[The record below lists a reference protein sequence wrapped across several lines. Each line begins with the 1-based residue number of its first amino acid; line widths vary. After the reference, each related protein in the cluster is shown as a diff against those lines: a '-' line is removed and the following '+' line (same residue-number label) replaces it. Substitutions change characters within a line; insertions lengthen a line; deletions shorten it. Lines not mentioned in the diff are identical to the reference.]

1 MYYIVGFF
9 ILLFIIS
16 LFHNKEYNSRNY
28 FLAGGNNSVITVTFS
43 LLATILG
50 ASSTIGL
57 VGLAYKTGL
66 AASLWLILGAI
77 GLFILGLIYPQFNFG
92 TQNYTI
98 TEYLQLHYGSK
109 VKRILG
115 LIIFLSWIGVISAQ
129 FLALARLFSFYF
141 PEINIKFLL
150 LFATLVVTLYTGFGG
165 QRAVVFT
172 DSLQF
177 IFFLG
182 GLSILLIKIF
192 GKQIPDLQP
201 EYLRFPCNKYF
212 KISDFIYF
220 SLVLIPVY
228 IVGPDIHSRL
238 FCNSSI
244 NDRRKA
250 LIITGITLIP
260 IGLLLAFL
268 GIFAH
273 SQYGNIN
280 SDEILYRLSKDFL
293 PANILF
299 YIFVIAVVCLILS
312 SADTCLLTSATIFIR
327 DILGIRKK
335 EIFFVRMAV
344 TVVGLISFLF
354 ALYFKQIINLLL
366 FSYSI
371 YAVSVFIPFM
381 VIPFKEKFNISVTR
395 IQNSMLIAG
404 VIAVISNIL
413 NFKWGVMLGYL
424 LSAMIIFTPDFN
436 SQK

>member
-1 MYYIVGFF
+1 MYYIAGFF
-9 ILLFIIS
+9 ILLFLIS
-16 LFHNKEYNSRNY
+16 FSHNKEYNSRNY
-28 FLAGGNNSVITVTFS
+28 FLAGGEKSVISVIFS

-92 TQNYTI
+92 TENYTI
-98 TEYLQLHYGSK
+98 TEYLHLHYGLK
-109 VKRILG
+109 VKKILG

-141 PEINIKFLL
+141 PDANIKFLL

-165 QRAVVFT
+165 QGAVVFT

-182 GLSILLIKIF
+182 GLSILFIKIF
-192 GKQIPDLQP
+192 GKQIPDLQL
-201 EYLRFPCNKYF
+201 EYLHFPCNKYF

-220 SLVLIPVY
+220 LLILIPVY

-244 NDRRKA
+244 NGRRKA
-250 LIITGITLIP
+250 LIITGTILIP

-280 SDEILYRLSKDFL
+280 PDEILYYLGKDFL
-293 PANILF
+293 SLNILF
-299 YIFVIAVVCLILS
+299 YVFVIALVSIILS

-335 EIFFVRMAV
+335 DIFFVRIAV

-381 VIPFKEKFNISVTR
+381 VIPLKEKFNISVTR
-395 IQNSMLIAG
+395 IQTSMVIAG
-404 VIAVISNIL
+404 ITVLISNIL

-424 LSAMIIFTPDFN
+424 LSAIIIFTPEVNF
-436 SQK
+436 QK

>member
-1 MYYIVGFF
+1 MCYIIGFF

-16 LFHNKEYNSRNY
+16 FFHNKEYNSKDY
-28 FLAGGNNSVITVTFS
+28 FLAGGEKSVISVTFS

-57 VGLAYKTGL
+57 VGLAYKMGL
-66 AASLWLILGAI
+66 VASLWLILGAI

-150 LFATLVVTLYTGFGG
+150 LFATLVVILYTSFGG

-172 DSLQF
+172 DCIQF
-177 IFFLG
+177 IFFLV

-192 GKQIPDLQP
+192 GKQIPNLQS

-220 SLVLIPVY
+220 LLVLIPVY

-238 FCNSSI
+238 FCNFSI
-244 NDRRKA
+244 NGRRKA
-250 LIITGITLIP
+250 LIITGAILIP

-280 SDEILYRLSKDFL
+280 PDEILYRLSKNFL

-327 DILGIRKK
+327 DILGMREK

-344 TVVGLISFLF
+344 TVVGLISFLL

-371 YAVSVFIPFM
+371 YAVSIFIPFM
-381 VIPFKEKFNISVTR
+381 VIPFKERFNISVTR
-395 IQNSMLIAG
+395 IQTSMLLAG
-404 VIAVISNIL
+404 ISVVISNIL

-424 LSAMIIFTPDFN
+424 LSATIIFTPDFRF
-436 SQK
+436 QK

>member
-1 MYYIVGFF
+1 MYYIAGFF
-9 ILLFIIS
+9 ILLFLIS
-16 LFHNKEYNSRNY
+16 FFHLKEYNSRNY
-28 FLAGGNNSVITVTFS
+28 FLAGGEKSVISVTFS

-57 VGLAYKTGL
+57 VGLAYKMGL
-66 AASLWLILGAI
+66 AASLWLILGTL
-77 GLFILGLIYPQFNFG
+77 GLWGLALIYPRFNFG

-109 VKRILG
+109 VKKILA

-141 PEINIKFLL
+141 PEVNIKFLL

-177 IFFLG
+177 VLFLA
-182 GLSILLIKIF
+182 GLSILSVKIF
-192 GKQIPDLQP
+192 GKQISDLQP
-201 EYLRFPCNKYF
+201 EYLQFPCSKYF
-212 KISDFIYF
+212 RISDFLYF

-244 NDRRKA
+244 KGRRKA
-250 LIITGITLIP
+250 LIITGAILIP

-280 SDEILYRLSKDFL
+280 PDEILYYLSKDFL

-299 YIFVIAVVCLILS
+299 YIFVIALVSLIIS

-344 TVVGLISFLF
+344 IVVGFSSFLLAF
-354 ALYFKQIINLLL
+354 YFKRIIHLLL

-371 YAVSVFIPFM
+371 YAVSVFVPFV
-381 VIPFKEKFNISVTR
+381 VIPFKERLNISVAR
-395 IQNSMLIAG
+395 IQTSMVIAG
-404 VIAVISNIL
+404 ITAVLSNLL
-413 NFKWGVMLGYL
+413 NFKWGVMLSYL
-424 LSAMIIFTPDFN
+424 LSAIIIFTPGVS